1 MMNPEMILLATL
13 DGLSYASLLF
23 LVALGMTLVF
33 GVMHILNMAHGS
45 VYAFGGYAAASL
57 GIWAISAGLPA
68 GWGIVALII
77 AAIAIGAILG
87 GLMEVT
93 LLRRIY
99 DKEPMLQLLITFA
112 AFMIFE
118 DLQRMI
124 WGTQPY
130 ALSQVVDALGVA
142 NVGEITYTRYQLF
155 VLPIFA
161 IVIFLALRHFLR
173 RSSMGRQIVAVA
185 HNREVSM
192 TLGINVRKICLVTF
206 VVGSILGALGGALAL
221 PTTSWVPGIGAEMI
235 VLSFAV
241 VATAGLG
248 QIEGT
253 LVSAILIGLARAFS
267 VYIFPEVE
275 VLVPY
280 LIMVLVLL
288 VRPQGLFS
296 VAQARRV

>member
-1 MMNPEMILLATL
+1 MNFDIFLLAIM

-33 GVMHILNMAHGS
+33 GVMRILNMAHGS
-45 VYAFGGYAAASL
+45 MYAFGGYVAASL
-57 GIWAISAGLPA
+57 GLSAATAGLPS
-68 GWGIVALII
+68 GWSLAVLVF
-77 AAIAIGAILG
+77 AAILVGTVLGA
-87 GLMEVT
+87 LMEIG

-124 WGTQPY
+124 FGVQPY
-130 ALSQVVDALGVA
+130 SYSAIVDHLGVID
-142 NVGEITYTRYQLF
+142 VMGITYTKYQLF
-155 VLPIFA
+155 VLPGA
-161 IVIFLALRHFLR
+161 ALGIFLALRSFLKYSR
-173 RSSMGRQIVAVA
+173 MGKQIVAVA
-185 HNREVSM
+185 HHREVSM
-192 TLGINVRKICLVTF
+192 AMGINVKRICLLTF
-206 VVGSILGALGGALAL
+206 IVGSILGALGGALAL
-221 PTTSWVPGIGAEMI
+221 PTTSWVPGSGAEMI

-248 QIEGT
+248 QIEGA
-253 LVSAILIGLARAFS
+253 LVAAVLIGLARAFS
-267 VYIFPEVE
+267 VYLLPELE

-288 VRPQGLFS
+288 FKPQGLFT

>member
-1 MMNPEMILLATL
+1 MNFDTFLLAVM

-33 GVMHILNMAHGS
+33 GVMRILNMAHGS
-45 VYAFGGYAAASL
+45 VYAFGGYAAASIGL
-57 GIWAISAGLPA
+57 WAAAAGLPG
-68 GWGIVALII
+68 GWSLAVLVL
-77 AAIAIGAILG
+77 AAILVGTLLGAA
-87 GLMEVT
+87 MEVS

-99 DKEPMLQLLITFA
+99 DKEPMLQLLVTFA

-124 WGTQPY
+124 FGTQPY
-130 ALSQVVDALGVA
+130 SYSAIVDYLGV
-142 NVGEITYTRYQLF
+142 VEVIGITYTRYQLF
-155 VLPIFA
+155 VLPGA
-161 IVIFLALRHFLR
+161 ALGIFLALRSFLKYSR
-173 RSSMGRQIVAVA
+173 MGKQIVAVA
-185 HNREVSM
+185 HHREVSM
-192 TLGINVRKICLVTF
+192 AMGINVKRICLLTF
-206 VVGSILGALGGALAL
+206 IVGSILGALGGALAL
-221 PTTSWVPGIGAEMI
+221 PTTSWVPGSGAEMI

-248 QIEGT
+248 QIEGA
-253 LVSAILIGLARAFS
+253 LVAAILIGLARSFS
-267 VYIFPEVE
+267 VYLLPELE

-288 VRPQGLFS
+288 FKPQGLFS

>member
-1 MMNPEMILLATL
+1 MNIDLFMLAIM
-13 DGLSYASLLF
+13 DGVSYASLLF

-33 GVMHILNMAHGS
+33 GVMRILNMAHGS
-45 VYAFGGYAAASL
+45 LYAFGGYVAASIGLWVAAAGAPPAWSL
-57 GIWAISAGLPA
+57 AVL
-68 GWGIVALII
+68 VL
-77 AAIAIGAILG
+77 AAILVGALLG
-87 GLMEVT
+87 AAMEVS

-99 DKEPMLQLLITFA
+99 DKEPMLQLLVTFA

-124 WGTQPY
+124 FGVQPY
-130 ALSQVVDALGVA
+130 SYSAIVDYLGVVDVIG
-142 NVGEITYTRYQLF
+142 ITYTRYQLF
-155 VLPIFA
+155 VLPGAAILIF
-161 IVIFLALRHFLR
+161 IALRSFLKYSR
-173 RSSMGRQIVAVA
+173 MGKQIVAVA
-185 HNREVSM
+185 HHREVSM
-192 TLGINVRKICLVTF
+192 AMGINVKRICLFTF

-221 PTTSWVPGIGAEMI
+221 PTTSWVPGSGAEMI

-248 QIEGT
+248 QIEGA
-253 LVSAILIGLARAFS
+253 LIAAILIGLARSFA
-267 VYIFPEVE
+267 VYLLPEIE

-288 VRPQGLFS
+288 FKPEGLFS

>member
-1 MMNPEMILLATL
+1 MNIDIFMLAIM

-33 GVMHILNMAHGS
+33 GVMRILNMAHGS
-45 VYAFGGYAAASL
+45 LYAFGGYVAASIGLWVAAAGVPPVWSL
-57 GIWAISAGLPA
+57 AVL
-68 GWGIVALII
+68 VL
-77 AAIAIGAILG
+77 AAILVG
-87 GLMEVT
+87 T
-93 LLRRIY
+93 LLGAAMEMSLMRRIY
-99 DKEPMLQLLITFA
+99 DKEPMLQLLVTFA

-124 WGTQPY
+124 FGVQPY
-130 ALSQVVDALGVA
+130 SYSAIVDYLGVVDVIG
-142 NVGEITYTRYQLF
+142 ITYTRYQLF
-155 VLPIFA
+155 VLPGAAILIF
-161 IVIFLALRHFLR
+161 IALRSFLKYSR
-173 RSSMGRQIVAVA
+173 MGKQIVAVA
-185 HNREVSM
+185 HHREVSM
-192 TLGINVRKICLVTF
+192 AMGINVKRICLFTF

-221 PTTSWVPGIGAEMI
+221 PTTSWVPGSGAEMI

-248 QIEGT
+248 QIEGA
-253 LVSAILIGLARAFS
+253 LVAAVLIGLARSFA
-267 VYIFPEVE
+267 VYLLPEIE

-288 VRPQGLFS
+288 FKPEGLFS

>member
-1 MMNPEMILLATL
+1 MNLEMILLATL

-68 GWGIVALII
+68 GWGIAALII

-173 RSSMGRQIVAVA
+173 HSSMGRQIVAVA
-185 HNREVSM
+185 HNREISM
-192 TLGINVRKICLVTF
+192 TLGINVKKICLVTF